1 MLNKQRFTTEIAGKT
16 LTLEVSDLAGQ
27 ANAAVLGTF
36 GETSVLATAV
46 MGKEDRNIDY
56 FPLTVDYEERF
67 YAAGKIIGSR
77 FIRREGRP
85 SEGAVLSGRLI
96 DRTLRPLFNSRM
108 RRDVQIVIT
117 ILSYDEKNDPDF
129 ISLFSA
135 STALLISDIPWNGPV
150 AGLRLAKTKN
160 GELIINPFN
169 SELIEKPISFES
181 FVSGTENKINMIE
194 LAGNEA
200 NEGDIIDAFEKA
212 QIEIKKLIE
221 FQKQIK
227 EKIGKSKKEILLKE
241 IDSEI
246 KNKIL
251 GFLKG
256 KLEPAIYVKDKKE
269 QRDNLG
275 ELKINL
281 FDYLKQENVSDFSG
295 IEHLFEEEID
305 KIVHKNIIDPPVGG
319 EKRPDFRKLD
329 EVRQL
334 SAEVGLFKRLHGS
347 ALFMRGNTQALAVV
361 TLAPPGAEQLI
372 ETMEMSS
379 KRRFMLHYNFP
390 PFSTGEV
397 GRIGMTGR
405 REIGHGALAG
415 KAIQS
420 LIPSQEEFPY
430 TIRIVSEI
438 LSSNGSSSMA
448 TVCASSLA
456 LMDAGVPIKK
466 PMAGIAMGLM
476 VDQSQMSN
484 INGQRYKIIT
494 DIQGPEDHYGDM
506 DCKVAGTQDG
516 VCAIQMDV
524 KIDGIASQILK
535 EVLTQAKKARLE
547 ILEAMNKS
555 IDKPRPQISSF
566 APVIMS
572 VEINPEQIGEV
583 IGPGGK
589 MIKKITKD
597 TGVDAIDIEESGRIF
612 VASIDREKAQ
622 MAIDYIKS
630 ITREFQIGEIIEGEV
645 IKILDFGAIVDLGGG
660 RDGMIHVSELK
671 QGYVEKVQDVVKI
684 GDKVR
689 AKIVKVENGKIGLSL
704 KAIKE

>member
-108 RRDVQIVIT
+108 RRDIQIVIT

-160 GELIINPFN
+160 GELIINPIN

-251 GFLKG
+251 DFLKG

-476 VDQSQMSN
+476 TSHEGKHKVL
-484 INGQRYKIIT
+484 T

>member
-160 GELIINPFN
+160 GELIINPIN

-251 GFLKG
+251 DFLKG

-660 RDGMIHVSELK
+660 RDGMIHISELK

-684 GDKVR
+684 SDKVR

>member
-251 GFLKG
+251 DFLKG

-361 TLAPPGAEQLI
+361 TLAPPGAEQFI

>member
-160 GELIINPFN
+160 GELIINPIN

-251 GFLKG
+251 DFLKG

-476 VDQSQMSN
+476 TSHEGKHKVL
-484 INGQRYKIIT
+484 T

>member
-16 LTLEVSDLAGQ
+16 LTLEVYDLAGQ

-160 GELIINPFN
+160 GELIINPIN

-251 GFLKG
+251 DFLKG

-347 ALFMRGNTQALAVV
+347 ALFMRGNKQALAVV

-476 VDQSQMSN
+476 TSHEGKHKVL
-484 INGQRYKIIT
+484 T

-660 RDGMIHVSELK
+660 RDGMIHISELK

-684 GDKVR
+684 SDKVR
-689 AKIVKVENGKIGLSL
+689 AKIVKVENGKIGLS
-704 KAIKE
+704 IKQLT